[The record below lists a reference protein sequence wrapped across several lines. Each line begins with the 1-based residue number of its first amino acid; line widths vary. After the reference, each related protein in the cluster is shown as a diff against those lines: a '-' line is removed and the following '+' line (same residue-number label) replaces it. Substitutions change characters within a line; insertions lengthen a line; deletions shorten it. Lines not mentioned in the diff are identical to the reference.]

1 MTKEK
6 NEWELQREAANKC
19 WKSMTPHQ
27 QKTVLEMLEAW
38 LPIRSS
44 ISELCSLDYDD
55 LRTLDNK
62 WYCLQSAI
70 VGEGVEL
77 KHWH

>member
-6 NEWELQREAANKC
+6 SEWELQREAANKC

-27 QKTVLEMLEAW
+27 QKTVIEMLEAW

-55 LRTLDNK
+55 LRTLDDN
-62 WYCLQSAI
+62 WYCLRRAI
-70 VGEGVEL
+70 VGEDVEL

>member
-6 NEWELQREAANKC
+6 SEWELRREAATKC

-27 QKTVLEMLEAW
+27 QEAVLEMLEAW
-38 LPIRSS
+38 VPIRSS

-62 WYCLQSAI
+62 WYRLQSAI
-70 VGEGVEL
+70 VSEDVEI
-77 KHWH
+77 KQWR